1 MLTLYSYLQIVII
14 RHNIKINTITEIAH
28 FYCPS
33 SFYPQFHTLTLEYMV
48 QFLQIYEQ
56 YIQELN
62 IIMCGRHFLTLSFHY
77 PFLVS
82 WISWWVNLASNV
94 SESMGN
100 NASYLWTS
108 MKEVFLQMKRDDVL
122 RVVTEIEHDL
132 GEIEEVSEENKL

>member
-1 MLTLYSYLQIVII
+1 
-14 RHNIKINTITEIAH
+14 
-28 FYCPS
+28 
-33 SFYPQFHTLTLEYMV
+33 MV
-48 QFLQIYEQ
+48 QFLQIYEW